1 MPLSDLQEHRA
12 QENGLGR
19 HTALEFLRPTLNQS
33 ANCLHCFAVQN
44 FPFLHVLAKLSF
56 GGMVFAQVTLEPP
69 KQGAESPQ
77 DFNRPGVVEAPRER
91 RYPEGL
97 ALGAILWMPV
107 CSFHF
112 LSWMGCWLVFFAY
125 PYIRNRGQP
134 FSSFCP
140 TIRPDASEMPQTLA
154 YQGLGQVGSAERI
167 PTPLAQGGSR
177 ANPRAMPRQSVTDL
191 RKAIEA
197 APEMTAEHR
206 EQILA
211 LVDSLAKEVETGE
224 SAGSET
230 LREAITVAEGV
241 VRQLAAEDGSE
252 YDLGERLSELEE
264 KDEMVAL
271 EHPMIANVLT
281 AIARLI

>member
-1 MPLSDLQEHRA
+1 
-12 QENGLGR
+12 
-19 HTALEFLRPTLNQS
+19 
-33 ANCLHCFAVQN
+33 
-44 FPFLHVLAKLSF
+44 
-56 GGMVFAQVTLEPP
+56 
-69 KQGAESPQ
+69 
-77 DFNRPGVVEAPRER
+77 
-91 RYPEGL
+91 
-97 ALGAILWMPV
+97 
-107 CSFHF
+107 
-112 LSWMGCWLVFFAY
+112 
-125 PYIRNRGQP
+125 
-134 FSSFCP
+134 
-140 TIRPDASEMPQTLA
+140 
-154 YQGLGQVGSAERI
+154 
-167 PTPLAQGGSR
+167 
-177 ANPRAMPRQSVTDL
+177 
-191 RKAIEA
+191 
-197 APEMTAEHR
+197 MTAEHR